1 MREIKMI
8 NENVEKKENEKNEIN
23 EKEIEKIRKHAKYLS
38 TKLYGI
44 RFFNGKEIRKLF
56 KNEII
61 PILEKQDVNFSISF
75 LTGEEG
81 LMTLIDLAIQ
91 NGFSFR
97 RDGEG
102 QRYQILPELQR
113 LVNNRY
119 EGYKYFLQQYDNYSA
134 DDLERIDE
142 RNYACGLN
150 EVEILVYKSHLDSI
164 VDKDIVIRFIDY
176 VDYDTLL

>member
-1 MREIKMI
+1 MI

-23 EKEIEKIRKHAKYLS
+23 EKEIKRISKRAKYLS

-44 RFFNGKEIRKLF
+44 RFYNGKEIKRVF
-56 KNEII
+56 KKQIL
-61 PILEKQDVNFSISF
+61 PLLEKEDVNYSISF
-75 LTGEEG
+75 VTGEEG
-81 LMTLIDLAIQ
+81 LMTLVSLGIQ

-113 LVNNRY
+113 LVNHRY
-119 EGYKYFLQQYDNYSA
+119 DGFKYYLQQYNNYSA

-142 RNYACGLN
+142 RNYATGLN
-150 EVEILVYKSHLDSI
+150 EVEISIYKSHLDSI

-176 VDYDTLL
+176 VDYDTLLWGE